1 MGVKT
6 WPLRNCTG
14 THTGCL
20 RPRCPS
26 GVWPWSAP
34 FQSCRVMRVLFIAA
48 RPESEQGLCDKK
60 ERQFVAQLMVFLIS
74 FVSSVFCGHLGKLE
88 LDAVTLAIAVINV
101 TGVSVGFGLS
111 SACDTLISQT
121 FGSPNKKHV
130 GVIVQRGVLVLLL
143 CCLPCWALFLNTQH
157 ILLLFRQDPAVS
169 RLTQTYV
176 TIFIP
181 ALPATFLYTLQ
192 VKYLLNQGIVLP
204 QIVTGVAAN
213 LVNALA
219 NYLFLYQ
226 LHLGVMGSAL
236 ANMISQFTL
245 ALLLFLY
252 ILLKK
257 LHQDTWGG
265 WSLECLQDW
274 GAFFSLAVPSM
285 LMLCIEWW
293 AYEVGSFLSG
303 QCGDSRG
310 GLGLAGPVGEQ
321 GVSGL
326 SPAGILGMV
335 ELGAQSI
342 VYELAVIVYMIP
354 TGFSV
359 AASVRVGNAL
369 GAGDIEQAKKSSAVS
384 LLVTEAFA
392 VGLCVLLLSCK
403 ELVGYIFTADREIV
417 ALVAQV
423 VPIYAVSHLF
433 EGLACTCGGVLRGSG
448 NQKVGAV
455 VNAVGY
461 YVVGLPIGISLMFA
475 AGLGVMGGPENHGGI
490 LMRDVEIK
498 EETQL
503 DQQVPPAEC
512 LQVRPRTS
520 SPLSGKQLALRRG
533 LLLLGA
539 LSILLLGILV
549 RFLAQ
554 LMTFLISIVSSI
566 FCGHLGRVELDA
578 VTLAVSVVNITGIS
592 VGTGLA
598 SACDTLMSQSF
609 GGKNLRRV
617 GIILQRGT
625 LILLLCCLPCW
636 AVFINTE
643 SLLLLLRQD
652 PEVSRMAQAYVMIL
666 IPALPATFLFQLQ
679 ARYLQ
684 SQTLSCLLGPQG
696 ILMPQVVTGVAAN
709 VLNVGMNAL
718 LLYALDL
725 GVVGSAWANTASQFF
740 LSALLFLYMW
750 WKKVH
755 VDTWGGWTMDCFQE
769 WGLYIRLA
777 VPSMFMLCIE
787 WWTFEIGTFLAG
799 LVSVTEL
806 GAQAVIYELASAA
819 YMVPL
824 GLGTAASVRVGNA
837 LGAGEAKQ
845 ARRACVTALLCAGA
859 CALVVGALL
868 AALKDVAACVF
879 TSDRGIVSL
888 VSRVMPIFGPFH
900 LFDALAGT
908 SGGVLRGTGHQKMG
922 ACLNAVGYYLLGF
935 PLGVSLMF
943 AAQQGIVDL
952 PSPPM
957 DWKPREGTGLIGLLS
972 SVSGTLCPNRVRL
985 WSGLLVCVFFQ
996 ALLYLL
1002 WIWRINWNSV
1012 AEQAQVRAGL
1022 KTIKEAAPSAP
1033 TGPRV
1038 LEKEES
1044 AVVILSD
1051 VVRPETQA
1059 TQLAAV
1065 EDRGQDAA
1073 GTIGEVLSG
1082 RQLVVY
1088 RGMAVAS
1095 AVAVLA
1101 AGVVVRVLSH
1111 RR

>member
-1 MGVKT
+1 MEAAEEPAPG
-6 WPLRNCTG
+6 PGGR
-14 THTGCL
+14 
-20 RPRCPS
+20 RPRR
-26 GVWPWSAP
+26 AP
-34 FQSCRVMRVLFIAA
+34 RCLPLADLRRELRALLLLA
-48 RPESEQGLCDKK
+48 GPA
-60 ERQFVAQLMVFLIS
+60 FVAQLMVFLIS

-303 QCGDSRG
+303 
-310 GLGLAGPVGEQ
+310 
-321 GVSGL
+321 
-326 SPAGILGMV
+326 ILGMV

-475 AGLGVMGGPENHGGI
+475 AGLGVMARIFEREG
-490 LMRDVEIK
+490 K
-498 EETQL
+498 
-503 DQQVPPAEC
+503 QVP
-512 LQVRPRTS
+512 
-520 SPLSGKQLALRRG
+520 
-533 LLLLGA
+533 
-539 LSILLLGILV
+539 
-549 RFLAQ
+549 AQ
-554 LMTFLISIVSSI
+554 
-566 FCGHLGRVELDA
+566 HR
-578 VTLAVSVVNITGIS
+578 
-592 VGTGLA
+592 
-598 SACDTLMSQSF
+598 
-609 GGKNLRRV
+609 
-617 GIILQRGT
+617 
-625 LILLLCCLPCW
+625 
-636 AVFINTE
+636 
-643 SLLLLLRQD
+643 LLRQ
-652 PEVSRMAQAYVMIL
+652 
-666 IPALPATFLFQLQ
+666 
-679 ARYLQ
+679 
-684 SQTLSCLLGPQG
+684 
-696 ILMPQVVTGVAAN
+696 
-709 VLNVGMNAL
+709 
-718 LLYALDL
+718 
-725 GVVGSAWANTASQFF
+725 
-740 LSALLFLYMW
+740 
-750 WKKVH
+750 
-755 VDTWGGWTMDCFQE
+755 
-769 WGLYIRLA
+769 
-777 VPSMFMLCIE
+777 
-787 WWTFEIGTFLAG
+787 
-799 LVSVTEL
+799 
-806 GAQAVIYELASAA
+806 
-819 YMVPL
+819 
-824 GLGTAASVRVGNA
+824 
-837 LGAGEAKQ
+837 
-845 ARRACVTALLCAGA
+845 
-859 CALVVGALL
+859 
-868 AALKDVAACVF
+868 
-879 TSDRGIVSL
+879 
-888 VSRVMPIFGPFH
+888 
-900 LFDALAGT
+900 
-908 SGGVLRGTGHQKMG
+908 
-922 ACLNAVGYYLLGF
+922 
-935 PLGVSLMF
+935 
-943 AAQQGIVDL
+943 
-952 PSPPM
+952 
-957 DWKPREGTGLIGLLS
+957 
-972 SVSGTLCPNRVRL
+972 
-985 WSGLLVCVFFQ
+985 
-996 ALLYLL
+996 
-1002 WIWRINWNSV
+1002 
-1012 AEQAQVRAGL
+1012 
-1022 KTIKEAAPSAP
+1022 
-1033 TGPRV
+1033 
-1038 LEKEES
+1038 
-1044 AVVILSD
+1044 
-1051 VVRPETQA
+1051 
-1059 TQLAAV
+1059 
-1065 EDRGQDAA
+1065 
-1073 GTIGEVLSG
+1073 
-1082 RQLVVY
+1082 
-1088 RGMAVAS
+1088 
-1095 AVAVLA
+1095 
-1101 AGVVVRVLSH
+1101 
-1111 RR
+1111 

>member
-1 MGVKT
+1 
-6 WPLRNCTG
+6 
-14 THTGCL
+14 
-20 RPRCPS
+20 
-26 GVWPWSAP
+26 
-34 FQSCRVMRVLFIAA
+34 
-48 RPESEQGLCDKK
+48 
-60 ERQFVAQLMVFLIS
+60 MVFLIS

-303 QCGDSRG
+303 
-310 GLGLAGPVGEQ
+310 
-321 GVSGL
+321 
-326 SPAGILGMV
+326 ILGMV

-392 VGLCVLLLSCK
+392 VGLCILLLSCK

-475 AGLGVMGGPENHGGI
+475 AGLGVMGLWSGITVCAISQALCFLVFIAQLNWKSACERAQVHANLKLNMAQDGTSALSQDPLYPGGPENHGGI

-498 EETQL
+498 EETQS
-503 DQQVPPAEC
+503 DQQVPLAEC

-520 SPLSGKQLALRRG
+520 SPLSGKQLVLRRG

-549 RFLAQ
+549 R
-554 LMTFLISIVSSI
+554 
-566 FCGHLGRVELDA
+566 
-578 VTLAVSVVNITGIS
+578 
-592 VGTGLA
+592 
-598 SACDTLMSQSF
+598 
-609 GGKNLRRV
+609 
-617 GIILQRGT
+617 
-625 LILLLCCLPCW
+625 
-636 AVFINTE
+636 
-643 SLLLLLRQD
+643 
-652 PEVSRMAQAYVMIL
+652 
-666 IPALPATFLFQLQ
+666 
-679 ARYLQ
+679 
-684 SQTLSCLLGPQG
+684 
-696 ILMPQVVTGVAAN
+696 
-709 VLNVGMNAL
+709 
-718 LLYALDL
+718 
-725 GVVGSAWANTASQFF
+725 
-740 LSALLFLYMW
+740 
-750 WKKVH
+750 
-755 VDTWGGWTMDCFQE
+755 
-769 WGLYIRLA
+769 
-777 VPSMFMLCIE
+777 
-787 WWTFEIGTFLAG
+787 
-799 LVSVTEL
+799 
-806 GAQAVIYELASAA
+806 
-819 YMVPL
+819 
-824 GLGTAASVRVGNA
+824 
-837 LGAGEAKQ
+837 
-845 ARRACVTALLCAGA
+845 
-859 CALVVGALL
+859 
-868 AALKDVAACVF
+868 
-879 TSDRGIVSL
+879 
-888 VSRVMPIFGPFH
+888 
-900 LFDALAGT
+900 
-908 SGGVLRGTGHQKMG
+908 
-922 ACLNAVGYYLLGF
+922 
-935 PLGVSLMF
+935 
-943 AAQQGIVDL
+943 
-952 PSPPM
+952 
-957 DWKPREGTGLIGLLS
+957 
-972 SVSGTLCPNRVRL
+972 
-985 WSGLLVCVFFQ
+985 VCV
-996 ALLYLL
+996 
-1002 WIWRINWNSV
+1002 RI
-1012 AEQAQVRAGL
+1012 Q
-1022 KTIKEAAPSAP
+1022 
-1033 TGPRV
+1033 
-1038 LEKEES
+1038 
-1044 AVVILSD
+1044 
-1051 VVRPETQA
+1051 
-1059 TQLAAV
+1059 
-1065 EDRGQDAA
+1065 
-1073 GTIGEVLSG
+1073 
-1082 RQLVVY
+1082 
-1088 RGMAVAS
+1088 
-1095 AVAVLA
+1095 
-1101 AGVVVRVLSH
+1101 
-1111 RR
+1111 